1 MLYLNIIQNIDQWVY
16 NSLYVIYLIT
26 IIGTILVI
34 ISENRNPVKSIAW
47 IVVLLF
53 LPIVGIVFYFFFGQ
67 EYRRQHMIS
76 RKGKENFNNLQ
87 KTPM

>member
-53 LPIVGIVFYFFFGQ
+53 LPIVGIVFYFFFGH
-67 EYRRQHMIS
+67 EYR
-76 RKGKENFNNLQ
+76 
-87 KTPM
+87 

>member
-34 ISENRNPVKSIAW
+34 ISETAIR
-47 IVVLLF
+47 
-53 LPIVGIVFYFFFGQ
+53 
-67 EYRRQHMIS
+67 
-76 RKGKENFNNLQ
+76 
-87 KTPM
+87 